1 MMCKNFSLLDLCFML
16 VWNDKYTWIARDR
29 HGDLYAYTTKPEK
42 ATSWAWANSEPG
54 YCFKIDK
61 NFENEL
67 FLGVKWGDRYPTL
80 LPRKSE
86 IIERMIQLLG
96 GLA

>member
-16 VWNDKYTWIARDR
+16 LLNEKYTWIARDR
-29 HGDLYAYTTKPEK
+29 DGELYAYTSKPVK
-42 ATSWAWANSEPG
+42 ACSWAWANSEPG
-54 YCFKIDK
+54 DCIKIDK

-67 FLGVKWGDRYPTL
+67 FLGVKWEDRTPTL

-86 IIERMIQLLG
+86 VIERMIQCLG